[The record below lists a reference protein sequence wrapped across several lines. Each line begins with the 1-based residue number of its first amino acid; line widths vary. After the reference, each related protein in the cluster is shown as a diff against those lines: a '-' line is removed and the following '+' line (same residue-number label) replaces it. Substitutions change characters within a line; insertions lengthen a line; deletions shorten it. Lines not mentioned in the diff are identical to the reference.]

1 MIIPYDSNNPKLIPS
16 VVTFIDVL
24 GFSQLGMKA
33 FNDGMGDEFLE
44 QIHASLKN
52 ARSTITEQ
60 FPLAKVKVFTDNV
73 VIGWPIHESGDGEG
87 ELGTTFLNL
96 AEYQFSLALDG
107 FFTRGGVSVGPHFMD
122 EETVLGPELITAYN
136 LESQVAVYPRI
147 ILSGKSIEKVHTYR
161 TYYPSKYDNP
171 FYFELLEDMDGE
183 WFINYLYVLFEWYEE
198 EAINGDFTPFFP
210 HLEAH
215 RNRIERALHDYANNY
230 KLLKKY
236 AWIANYHNYFCDE
249 FLPGVA
255 NHLKIN
261 STIKM
266 SPPRRI
272 ITT

>member
-1 MIIPYDSNNPKLIPS
+1 MLIEYDSNNPRLIPS
-16 VVTFIDVL
+16 VVSFIDVL

-33 FNDGMGDEFLE
+33 INSDEGDVFLN
-44 QIHASLKN
+44 QIHTSLNK
-52 ARSTITEQ
+52 ARHAITNQ
-60 FPLAKVKVFTDNV
+60 LLLAKVKVFTDNV
-73 VIGWPIHESGDGEG
+73 VIGWPIYGDGEG

-96 AEYQFSLALDG
+96 AEYQFSLVFDG
-107 FFTRGGVSVGPHFMD
+107 FFIRGGVSVGPHFMD
-122 EETVLGPELITAYN
+122 EETVFGPELITAYT

-147 ILSGKSIEKVHTYR
+147 ILSKTSKDKVCEYIN
-161 TYYPSKYDNP
+161 YSPGPDND
-171 FYFELLEDMDGE
+171 FNSVLLEDMDGE
-183 WFINYLYVLFEWYEE
+183 WFVNYLNVLFTWYEDD
-198 EAINGDFTPFFP
+198 ASSNDYTPFFP